1 MVGPPCSFRPGSY
14 AVAAWLSS
22 LVRLR
27 GLAPQSLLAPLIFTS
42 SVQMCDGATQVSG
55 AVMQTGGV
63 AIWTVGYVSTIIGAI
78 G

>member
-1 MVGPPCSFRPGSY
+1 
-14 AVAAWLSS
+14 
-22 LVRLR
+22 
-27 GLAPQSLLAPLIFTS
+27 
-42 SVQMCDGATQVSG
+42 MCDGATQVSG